1 MTRHLVNLRV
11 HKIVVLLLL
20 ITLFSC
26 DNKQQQTE
34 HLLSEQYDE
43 MQVFYHQEAS
53 EIYNAAQGKVADYPY
68 LQRSFDS
75 ITKIKAEADSFLMA
89 YPTLS
94 RQDKPVLISKTRKKI
109 SSLTKLKLNFID
121 EVPLKEI
128 SEDVFDKGVKADF
141 SKVYYTIVNNYYS
154 QHCNI
159 VQ

>member
-34 HLLSEQYDE
+34 HLLSEQYE
-43 MQVFYHQEAS
+43 EIRVFYHQDAS
-53 EIYNAAQGKVADYPY
+53 EVYNAAQGKVADYPY

-89 YPTLS
+89 YSTLS

-109 SSLTKLKLNFID
+109 SSLTKMKLNFID

-128 SEDVFDKGVKADF
+128 SEDIFDKGVKADF